1 MATIHPGLATGAW
14 RWLLALVL
22 AALSG
27 QGLAADVRI
36 GNATSYSLSHEFSYL
51 IDPSQQLTL
60 DNIAQ
65 PATQARFQPLRPVG
79 SGPNFGFDTAAIWLR
94 VTVDAAADAPRT
106 WLLEVAYP
114 PLDHLQLYVPGP
126 GGYAMQE
133 AGDHLPFASRVVTHR
148 NHVLPVTLAPGE
160 STLYLRIQSEGAVIA
175 PVTLWQ
181 ERALWHHDQLAYS
194 GLSLYFGLLI
204 GLLLYNLLLFTS
216 IRDRVYLLYVAFVGG
231 IALYQ
236 VSLTGIGLQFLWPG
250 QRWWNIHAPAVGV
263 AMASTFALLFARS
276 FLSSAARTPWIDRLM
291 LMEAAGFQL
300 ALGVLFFVSYTV
312 SNHML
317 SALVLATV
325 VTLMAAGAIGMRN
338 GHPGARNF
346 VIAWTVLLLAA
357 IVQVMHN
364 MGVLPSNALT
374 ANAVLYGS
382 ALEMVLLSFALA
394 DRVNVARRFKQQAQ
408 SRIAAEQ
415 ALVQAL
421 STSQE
426 QLKATLKER
435 EVILDNSIA
444 GIAFLTPKG
453 RLRWANPTM
462 QDMLGAKGQQ
472 VDSMERFYLSREHYL
487 EVGHAVAE
495 AVKQGRIYET
505 EMQIRRWDGRL
516 IWISLSGKGVVLER
530 NVQGTVWV
538 VMDITRRK
546 QLEEDLKAA
555 LAEHRHPGFVPTAPS
570 EIA

>member
-1 MATIHPGLATGAW
+1 MASLLTGQLVAAS
-14 RWLLALVL
+14 RMVLLVL
-22 AALSG
+22 SLLVSDGA
-27 QGLAADVRI
+27 AADVKI
-36 GNATSYSLSHEFSYL
+36 GAASSYPLSHEFSYL
-51 IDPSQQLTL
+51 IDPTDQLTL
-60 DNIAQ
+60 RDVTQ
-65 PATQARFQPLRPVG
+65 PAMQARFEPLRVT
-79 SGPNFGFDTAAIWLR
+79 GPGANFGFNTAAIWLR
-94 VTVDAAADAPRT
+94 VTLQTGAEAPSD

-114 PLDHLQLYVPGP
+114 PLDHLDLYSPGP
-126 GGYAMQE
+126 GGYLRQQ
-133 AGDHLPFASRVVTHR
+133 AGDHLPFSSRAIPHR
-148 NHVLPVTLAPGE
+148 NHVLPLTLAPGV
-160 STLYLRIQSEGAVIA
+160 STLYLRIQSEGAVTA

-181 ERALWHHDQLAYS
+181 ERALWAHDQRTYS

-216 IRDRVYLLYVAFVGG
+216 IRDRVYLLYVLFVAGM
-231 IALYQ
+231 ALFQ
-236 VSLTGIGLQFLWPG
+236 VSLTGIGLQFFWPG
-250 QRWWNIHAPAVGV
+250 QLWWNIHAPPIGTV
-263 AMASTFALLFARS
+263 MAATFGLLFARA

-291 LMEAAGFQL
+291 LLEAAGFL
-300 ALGVLFFVSYTV
+300 VTLFVLVAVSYTAATFMV
-312 SNHML
+312 TG
-317 SALVLATV
+317 LVIAGVL
-325 VTLMAAGAIGMRN
+325 TLMAAGGVGVRN

-346 VIAWTVLLLAA
+346 MISWTVLLLAVLVLA
-357 IVQVMHN
+357 LHN

-374 ANAVLYGS
+374 SNAVVFGS

-408 SRIAAEQ
+408 SRIAAEH

-426 QLKATLKER
+426 QLRATLQER

-444 GIAFLTPKG
+444 GIAFLTPHG

-462 QDMLGAKGQQ
+462 MDLLGARGRQ
-472 VDSMERFYLSREHYL
+472 VDSMERFYLSRDQYL
-487 EVGHAVAE
+487 EVGRAVAA
-495 AVKQGRIYET
+495 AVKQGRVFET

-530 NVQGTVWV
+530 NVSGTVWV

-555 LAEHRHPGFVPTAPS
+555 LTEHQHPAFVPTAPA
-570 EIA
+570 EMA